1 MRKQTLSVI
10 SAIALIGLGGCAS
23 NDSDVLQAQVD
34 QLQSEIKR
42 LNNLSNDAASAAK
55 NADRKAEM
63 AMDEA
68 VKAQQMARDSDEKA
82 QRMFERCCGK

>member
-1 MRKQTLSVI
+1 MRKHIIAVLSAV
-10 SAIALIGLGGCAS
+10 AFVGLGGCAS
-23 NDSDVLQAQVD
+23 NNSDALQAQVD

-55 NADRKAEM
+55 SADRKADM

-68 VKAQQMARDSDEKA
+68 QKAQQMARDSEEKA